1 MYSEVLTHV
10 CQFSH
15 ICCLLTQQ
23 SANSFSTIWWVAGSG
38 HVRLD
43 LTRVRSMV
51 ISEEHSAPLASF
63 LSLCTKA
70 TVQVWLV
77 LCQAITIMV
86 HGMHCQ
92 ISPLNILPFC
102 GTAFHA
108 IFTVTPNLG
117 ALTKKCRKSLPLLLI
132 KLLDERTISALQYV
146 NTEQSVRQKCTVA
159 NIIVRF
165 VHCGW
170 TPSHNHNNMNQ
181 FRDNC

>member
-1 MYSEVLTHV
+1 M
-10 CQFSH
+10 
-15 ICCLLTQQ
+15 
-23 SANSFSTIWWVAGSG
+23 AGSG
-38 HVRLD
+38 HARLD

-63 LSLCTKA
+63 PTLCTKP

-77 LCQAITIMV
+77 LCQASTIMV
-86 HGMHCQ
+86 HGMHWQ
-92 ISPLNILPFC
+92 TLPLYILPFC

-117 ALTKKCRKSLPLLLI
+117 ALTNNSKKFRKSLLLLVI
-132 KLLDERTISALQYV
+132 KLLDERTISALQHV
-146 NTEQSVRQKCTVA
+146 NTEQSAWQNCAVA
-159 NIIVRF
+159 NITVTF

-181 FRDNC
+181 FHDNC

>member
-1 MYSEVLTHV
+1 M
-10 CQFSH
+10 
-15 ICCLLTQQ
+15 
-23 SANSFSTIWWVAGSG
+23 AGSG
-38 HVRLD
+38 HARLD

-63 LSLCTKA
+63 PSLCTQP

-77 LCQAITIMV
+77 LCQAITITV
-86 HGMHCQ
+86 HGMHWQ
-92 ISPLNILPFC
+92 TSPLYILPFC

-117 ALTKKCRKSLPLLLI
+117 ALTNNSKKCRKSLLLLVI
-132 KLLDERTISALQYV
+132 KLLDERMISALQHV
-146 NTEQSVRQKCTVA
+146 NTEQSAWQNCAVA
-159 NIIVRF
+159 NITVRF

-181 FRDNC
+181 FHDNC